1 MSGAFAYVHARPD
14 GTVFY
19 VGKGTRSRA
28 FEMSAGRRSKHHQRI
43 VAKHGKEDILVGLME
58 CSSADIAFELEKGL
72 IKCFRRMGVVL
83 CNHTDGG
90 EGWHNPTE
98 ADKVKHAQAMRTVHQ
113 NPETKRK
120 HSEALCRA
128 NVKKEVIERRREAQ
142 RKVYESGG
150 NRPNLGKVW
159 ITKDRLN
166 KMVAYSSLQRYLE
179 QGWKRGRICE

>member
-19 VGKGTRSRA
+19 VGKGTPQRA

-43 VAKHGKEDILVGLME
+43 VAKHGKGNILVGLME
-58 CSSADIAFELEKGL
+58 CSSAEIAFELEKGL

-98 ADKVKHAQAMRTVHQ
+98 ADKAKHSQAMRDVLAV
-113 NPETKRK
+113 PEVKQRQ
-120 HSEALCRA
+120 SEAIRTALADPVVRA
-128 NVKKEVIERRREAQ
+128 KQSAAAKARYADPKARAEQSARIKASWERR
-142 RKVYESGG
+142 KCG
-150 NRPNLGKVW
+150 
-159 ITKDRLN
+159 
-166 KMVAYSSLQRYLE
+166 SL
-179 QGWKRGRICE
+179 

>member
-19 VGKGTRSRA
+19 VGKGTRQRA
-28 FEMSAGRRSKHHQRI
+28 FEMSAGRRSNHHQRI
-43 VAKHGKEDILVGLME
+43 VSKHGKENILVGLME
-58 CSSADIAFELEKGL
+58 CSSAEIAFELEKGL
-72 IKCFRRMGVVL
+72 IKCFRRMGVAL

-98 ADKVKHAQAMRTVHQ
+98 ANKAKHAQTMREVHQ
-113 NPETKRK
+113 RPETKRK
-120 HSEALCRA
+120 HSEALSLA
-128 NVKKEVIERRREAQ
+128 NLDKEVIARRREAQ

-159 ITKDRLN
+159 ITKDGLN
-166 KMVAYSSLQRYLE
+166 KMVSYSSLQCHLE
-179 QGWKRGRICE
+179 QGWKRGRICA

>member
-43 VAKHGKEDILVGLME
+43 VAKHGKENILVGLME
-58 CSSADIAFELEKGL
+58 CSGSDIAFELERGL
-72 IKCFRRMGVVL
+72 IKCFRRMGVPL

-90 EGWHNPTE
+90 EGWHNPAA
-98 ADKVKHAQAMRTVHQ
+98 ADKAKHAQAMRDVHQ
-113 NPETKRK
+113 RPDVKRR
-120 HSEALCRA
+120 HSEALCKA
-128 NVKKEVIERRREAQ
+128 NLKPEVIERRREAQ

-159 ITKDRLN
+159 ITKDGLN
-166 KMVAYSSLQRYLE
+166 KMVVYSSLQCYLE
-179 QGWKRGRICE
+179 QGWKRGRICG